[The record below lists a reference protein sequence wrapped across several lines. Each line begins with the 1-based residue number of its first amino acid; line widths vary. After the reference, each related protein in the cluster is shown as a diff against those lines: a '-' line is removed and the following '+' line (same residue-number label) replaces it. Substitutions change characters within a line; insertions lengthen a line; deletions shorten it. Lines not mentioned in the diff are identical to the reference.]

1 MSSYGTGF
9 GRVTGYGYDDGF
21 LDYLKAGRYTDAAR
35 SLYYTAAPTGVL
47 SSLVADTRAWDTQR
61 VVRTY
66 GDFLQLARWAFNDV
80 GARNSAMK
88 AAYSAYAA
96 APDRIRDGKGS
107 PLFTSSTPIPTLFAR
122 LRDLVSVS
130 PKTKQLVVAKAAEYY
145 ESVEQAGASS
155 APAAAPVFQPSA
167 PPTTAVP
174 AVDVPASAD
183 ASVPIYQKPWFAP
196 VAALTVVAVAA
207 AVLVPRRS

>member
-9 GRVTGYGYDDGF
+9 GRVTGYGYADGF

-145 ESVEQAGASS
+145 KNVEQAGVA
-155 APAAAPVFQPSA
+155 AAVPAAAPVFQPSA
-167 PPTTAVP
+167 APSAPIP
-174 AVDVPASAD
+174 AADAPVAD
-183 ASVPIYQKPWFAP
+183 ASVPLYQKPWFAP
-196 VAALTVVAVAA
+196 VAALTAVAVAA
-207 AVLVPRRS
+207 AVLIPRRS